1 MHDTRL
7 NRRRLLAATLAFS
20 TLPVGALV
28 GLRAGRAW
36 AEAQDD
42 AVLTRLA
49 RLLFPHDGLSDEV
62 YAKVM
67 GEVLRKL
74 AAAPA
79 TAELL
84 DTVHA
89 ALDAQQTSNWIDLDE
104 PAQVTALR
112 AIQVEAYF
120 AAILGAVRLA
130 FYTEPAVWKQ
140 IDYPGSSKEYGGYK
154 DRGFDDID
162 WLGGRADGRAV

>member
-1 MHDTRL
+1 MHDNCL
-7 NRRRLLAATLAFS
+7 NRRRLLAAMLAYS

-28 GLRAGRAW
+28 GLRTGTAW
-36 AEAQDD
+36 GESREDAEL
-42 AVLTRLA
+42 VRLA

-62 YAKVM
+62 YASVM
-67 GEVLRKL
+67 GKVLRNL

-84 DTVHA
+84 DTVQA
-89 ALDAQQTSNWIDLDE
+89 ELDARQESHWIDLDE
-104 PAQVTALR
+104 PAQVAALR
-112 AIQVEAYF
+112 NIQGEAYF

-130 FYTEPAVWKQ
+130 FYTDPAVWQ
-140 IDYPGSSKEYGGYK
+140 HIDYPGSSKEYGGYK

-162 WLGGRADGRAV
+162 WLPKANS